1 MRIKTKAWL
10 LAMLFLISLAPASAM
25 TFGEARVNTTF
36 VVSGLHQG
44 ALVQFVLNG
53 GVPVFAAVENGTARY
68 LPLLEGN
75 LDIVVVLN
83 DMVIERNSTTVLP
96 VLTITPTPT
105 ATTTTGGGGGGSTG
119 GGGVVTSEPYANI
132 AKSESHDKSL
142 IANTSVTYT
151 FNVPELGVYEIAVTG
166 KESENDIA
174 LRVEVLKGTSK
185 LVKVQATGIV
195 YKNVNVWTGTK
206 RMKEAL
212 IRFRVENSWLGSNS
226 LAGSDIKMVRWDGSK
241 WDQIETTVLRSD
253 STYTYYEAKTFAFS
267 SFAITGLKDASTA
280 SLTPGG
286 TQAGTPISGTP
297 GATPGHVA
305 TPGTAA
311 PPTTLFIV
319 GVLIL
324 IGIIAVVV
332 IKRKEIFKKKE

>member
-1 MRIKTKAWL
+1 
-10 LAMLFLISLAPASAM
+10 
-25 TFGEARVNTTF
+25 
-36 VVSGLHQG
+36 
-44 ALVQFVLNG
+44 
-53 GVPVFAAVENGTARY
+53 
-68 LPLLEGN
+68 
-75 LDIVVVLN
+75 VVLN

-105 ATTTTGGGGGGSTG
+105 ATTTTGGGGSGSSSSGGS
-119 GGGVVTSEPYANI
+119 GVVTSEPYANI
-132 AKSESHDKSL
+132 AKSESYEKSL
-142 IANTSVTYT
+142 TANRSVTYT
-151 FNVPELGVYEIAVTG
+151 FKVPELGVYEIAVTG

-174 LRVEVLKGTSK
+174 LRVELLKGTSK

-195 YKNVNVWTGTK
+195 YKNVNVWIGTK
-206 RMKEAL
+206 RMEKAL
-212 IRFRVENSWLGSNS
+212 IRFRVENSWLVSNN
-226 LAGSDIKMVRWDGSK
+226 LVGSDIKMVRWDGSK

-305 TPGTAA
+305 TPGTA